1 MKLSCHNLTRKF
13 GDTTALNGVNLCLD
27 EPKIYGLLGRNGAGK
42 TTLLRLITNYI
53 QPTEG
58 TITLDEQ
65 NVWENEKA
73 QHQIFL
79 VTETSYFAEM
89 NAHKLIQLM
98 SEIYPSFDKQ
108 QCLDYAKRFELDL
121 NKKYTALSTGYKS
134 VLRAVLSLSVHTPF
148 LFLDEPTLGMD
159 AFHREL
165 FYKLLIESYS
175 ESPSCILLSTHL
187 ISEVEGLLENVIIL
201 DHGKVLID
209 ACIEAYPSFV
219 SIVESDIR
227 RIRGR
232 FLPTALSHA
241 APFGITVAVMIS
253 VFSLLAPFGVEQRQT
268 TMYMLLIL
276 ISMGA
281 VIKSCI
287 PLTWLRAF
295 VCVTMVG
302 GTFFALA
309 ILPSLFE
316 ITAIT
321 IPMATAVLIGAAAC
335 LVEILILEQVRKT
348 MVK

>member
-58 TITLDEQ
+58 SITLDEQ
-65 NVWENEKA
+65 NVWENEKT
-73 QHQIFL
+73 QRQIFL

-89 NAHKLIQLM
+89 NANNLIQLM

-209 ACIEAYPSFV
+209 
-219 SIVESDIR
+219 ES
-227 RIRGR
+227 
-232 FLPTALSHA
+232 SEQ
-241 APFGITVAVMIS
+241 
-253 VFSLLAPFGVEQRQT
+253 LLAQGYCVSGR
-268 TMYMLLIL
+268 
-276 ISMGA
+276 ISDVDDYCSGKN
-281 VIKSCI
+281 VIGSS
-287 PLTWLRAF
+287 
-295 VCVTMVG
+295 VVG
-302 GTFFALA
+302 GLKT
-309 ILPSLFE
+309 
-316 ITAIT
+316 
-321 IPMATAVLIGAAAC
+321 TAVLG
-335 LVEILILEQVRKT
+335 EREQVPDT
-348 MVK
+348 LEITGLSLQQLFVQLVGSENPS

>member
-58 TITLDEQ
+58 TVTLDEQ

-209 ACIEAYPSFV
+209 
-219 SIVESDIR
+219 ES
-227 RIRGR
+227 
-232 FLPTALSHA
+232 SEQ
-241 APFGITVAVMIS
+241 
-253 VFSLLAPFGVEQRQT
+253 LLAQGYCVSGR
-268 TMYMLLIL
+268 
-276 ISMGA
+276 ISDVDDYCSGKN
-281 VIKSCI
+281 VIGSS
-287 PLTWLRAF
+287 
-295 VCVTMVG
+295 VVG
-302 GTFFALA
+302 GLKT
-309 ILPSLFE
+309 
-316 ITAIT
+316 
-321 IPMATAVLIGAAAC
+321 TAVLG
-335 LVEILILEQVRKT
+335 EREQVPDT
-348 MVK
+348 LDVTGLSLQQLFVQLVGSENPS

>member
-58 TITLDEQ
+58 SITLDEQ
-65 NVWENEKA
+65 NIWENEKA

-89 NAHKLIQLM
+89 NANNLIQLM

-209 ACIEAYPSFV
+209 
-219 SIVESDIR
+219 ES
-227 RIRGR
+227 
-232 FLPTALSHA
+232 SEQ
-241 APFGITVAVMIS
+241 
-253 VFSLLAPFGVEQRQT
+253 LLAQGYCVSGR
-268 TMYMLLIL
+268 
-276 ISMGA
+276 ISDVDDYCSGKNIIGSS
-281 VIKSCI
+281 V
-287 PLTWLRAF
+287 
-295 VCVTMVG
+295 VG
-302 GTFFALA
+302 GLKT
-309 ILPSLFE
+309 
-316 ITAIT
+316 
-321 IPMATAVLIGAAAC
+321 TAVLG
-335 LVEILILEQVRKT
+335 EREQVPDT
-348 MVK
+348 LEITGLSLQQLFVQLVGSENPS

>member
-58 TITLDEQ
+58 SITLDEQ
-65 NVWENEKA
+65 NIWENEKA

-89 NAHKLIQLM
+89 NANNLIQLM

-209 ACIEAYPSFV
+209 
-219 SIVESDIR
+219 ES
-227 RIRGR
+227 
-232 FLPTALSHA
+232 SEQ
-241 APFGITVAVMIS
+241 
-253 VFSLLAPFGVEQRQT
+253 LLAQGYCVSGR
-268 TMYMLLIL
+268 
-276 ISMGA
+276 ISDVDDYCSGKN
-281 VIKSCI
+281 VIGSS
-287 PLTWLRAF
+287 
-295 VCVTMVG
+295 VVG
-302 GTFFALA
+302 GLKT
-309 ILPSLFE
+309 
-316 ITAIT
+316 
-321 IPMATAVLIGAAAC
+321 TAVLGERKQVPDTLEVTGLSLQQLFVQ
-335 LVEILILEQVRKT
+335 LVTRNVL
-348 MVK
+348 

>member
-58 TITLDEQ
+58 SITLDEQ
-65 NVWENEKA
+65 NVWENEKT
-73 QHQIFL
+73 QRQIFL

-89 NAHKLIQLM
+89 NANNLIQLM

-108 QCLDYAKRFELDL
+108 QCMDYAKRFELDL

-209 ACIEAYPSFV
+209 
-219 SIVESDIR
+219 ES
-227 RIRGR
+227 
-232 FLPTALSHA
+232 SEQ
-241 APFGITVAVMIS
+241 
-253 VFSLLAPFGVEQRQT
+253 LLAQGYCVSGR
-268 TMYMLLIL
+268 
-276 ISMGA
+276 ISDVDDYCSGKN
-281 VIKSCI
+281 VIGSS
-287 PLTWLRAF
+287 
-295 VCVTMVG
+295 VVG
-302 GTFFALA
+302 GLKT
-309 ILPSLFE
+309 
-316 ITAIT
+316 
-321 IPMATAVLIGAAAC
+321 TAVLG
-335 LVEILILEQVRKT
+335 EREQVPDT
-348 MVK
+348 LEITGLSLQQLFVQLVGSENPS

>member
-98 SEIYPSFDKQ
+98 SEIYPSFDKEQ
-108 QCLDYAKRFELDL
+108 FLSYAKRFELDL
-121 NKKYTALSTGYKS
+121 NKKYIALSTGYKS

-209 ACIEAYPSFV
+209 
-219 SIVESDIR
+219 ES
-227 RIRGR
+227 
-232 FLPTALSHA
+232 SEQ
-241 APFGITVAVMIS
+241 
-253 VFSLLAPFGVEQRQT
+253 LLAQGYCVSGR
-268 TMYMLLIL
+268 
-276 ISMGA
+276 ISDVDDYCSGKN
-281 VIKSCI
+281 VIGSS
-287 PLTWLRAF
+287 
-295 VCVTMVG
+295 VVG
-302 GTFFALA
+302 GLKT
-309 ILPSLFE
+309 
-316 ITAIT
+316 
-321 IPMATAVLIGAAAC
+321 TAVLG
-335 LVEILILEQVRKT
+335 EREQVPDT
-348 MVK
+348 LEVTGLSLQQLFVQLVGSENPS

>member
-1 MKLSCHNLTRKF
+1 MKLSCHNLTREF

-58 TITLDEQ
+58 SITLDEQ

-89 NAHKLIQLM
+89 NANNLIQLM

-209 ACIEAYPSFV
+209 
-219 SIVESDIR
+219 ES
-227 RIRGR
+227 
-232 FLPTALSHA
+232 SEQ
-241 APFGITVAVMIS
+241 
-253 VFSLLAPFGVEQRQT
+253 LLAQGYCVSGR
-268 TMYMLLIL
+268 
-276 ISMGA
+276 ISDVDDYCSGKN
-281 VIKSCI
+281 VIGSS
-287 PLTWLRAF
+287 
-295 VCVTMVG
+295 VVG
-302 GTFFALA
+302 GLKT
-309 ILPSLFE
+309 
-316 ITAIT
+316 
-321 IPMATAVLIGAAAC
+321 TAVLG
-335 LVEILILEQVRKT
+335 EREQVPDT
-348 MVK
+348 LEVTGLSLQQLFVQLVGSENPS

>member
-58 TITLDEQ
+58 SITLDEQ

-89 NAHKLIQLM
+89 NANSLIQLM
-98 SEIYPSFDKQ
+98 SEIYPSFDKEQ
-108 QCLDYAKRFELDL
+108 FLSYAKRFELDL

-148 LFLDEPTLGMD
+148 LFLDEPILGMD

-187 ISEVEGLLENVIIL
+187 ISEVEGLLENIIIL

-209 ACIEAYPSFV
+209 
-219 SIVESDIR
+219 ES
-227 RIRGR
+227 
-232 FLPTALSHA
+232 SEQ
-241 APFGITVAVMIS
+241 
-253 VFSLLAPFGVEQRQT
+253 LLAQGYCVSGR
-268 TMYMLLIL
+268 
-276 ISMGA
+276 ISDVDDYCSGKNIIGSS
-281 VIKSCI
+281 V
-287 PLTWLRAF
+287 
-295 VCVTMVG
+295 VG
-302 GTFFALA
+302 GLKT
-309 ILPSLFE
+309 
-316 ITAIT
+316 
-321 IPMATAVLIGAAAC
+321 TAVLG
-335 LVEILILEQVRKT
+335 EREQVPDT
-348 MVK
+348 LEVTGLSLQQLFVQLVGSENPS

>member
-58 TITLDEQ
+58 SITLDEQ

-89 NAHKLIQLM
+89 NANNLIQLM

-209 ACIEAYPSFV
+209 
-219 SIVESDIR
+219 ES
-227 RIRGR
+227 
-232 FLPTALSHA
+232 SEQ
-241 APFGITVAVMIS
+241 
-253 VFSLLAPFGVEQRQT
+253 LLAQG
-268 TMYMLLIL
+268 YC
-276 ISMGA
+276 ISGRISDVDDYCSGKN
-281 VIKSCI
+281 VIGSS
-287 PLTWLRAF
+287 
-295 VCVTMVG
+295 VVG
-302 GTFFALA
+302 GLKT
-309 ILPSLFE
+309 
-316 ITAIT
+316 
-321 IPMATAVLIGAAAC
+321 TAVLG
-335 LVEILILEQVRKT
+335 EREQVPDT
-348 MVK
+348 LEVTGLSLQQLFVQLVGSENPS

>member
-58 TITLDEQ
+58 SITLDEQ

-89 NAHKLIQLM
+89 NANSLIQLM
-98 SEIYPSFDKQ
+98 SEIYPSFDKEQ
-108 QCLDYAKRFELDL
+108 FLSYAKRFELDL

-134 VLRAVLSLSVHTPF
+134 VLRAVVSLSVHTPF

-209 ACIEAYPSFV
+209 
-219 SIVESDIR
+219 ES
-227 RIRGR
+227 
-232 FLPTALSHA
+232 SEQ
-241 APFGITVAVMIS
+241 
-253 VFSLLAPFGVEQRQT
+253 LLAQGYCVSGR
-268 TMYMLLIL
+268 
-276 ISMGA
+276 ISDVDDYCSGKN
-281 VIKSCI
+281 VIGSS
-287 PLTWLRAF
+287 
-295 VCVTMVG
+295 VVG
-302 GTFFALA
+302 GLKT
-309 ILPSLFE
+309 
-316 ITAIT
+316 
-321 IPMATAVLIGAAAC
+321 TAVLG
-335 LVEILILEQVRKT
+335 EREQVPDT
-348 MVK
+348 LEVTGLSLQQLFVQLVGSENPS

>member
-58 TITLDEQ
+58 SITLDEQ

-89 NAHKLIQLM
+89 NANNLIQLM
-98 SEIYPSFDKQ
+98 SEIYPSFDKEQ
-108 QCLDYAKRFELDL
+108 FLSYAKRFELDL

-209 ACIEAYPSFV
+209 
-219 SIVESDIR
+219 ES
-227 RIRGR
+227 
-232 FLPTALSHA
+232 SEQ
-241 APFGITVAVMIS
+241 
-253 VFSLLAPFGVEQRQT
+253 LLAQGYCVSGR
-268 TMYMLLIL
+268 
-276 ISMGA
+276 ISDVDDYCSGKNIIGSS
-281 VIKSCI
+281 V
-287 PLTWLRAF
+287 
-295 VCVTMVG
+295 VG
-302 GTFFALA
+302 GLKT
-309 ILPSLFE
+309 
-316 ITAIT
+316 
-321 IPMATAVLIGAAAC
+321 TAVLG
-335 LVEILILEQVRKT
+335 EREQVPDT
-348 MVK
+348 LEVTGLSLQQLFVQLVGSENPS

>member
-58 TITLDEQ
+58 SITLDEQ

-89 NAHKLIQLM
+89 NANNLIQLM

-209 ACIEAYPSFV
+209 
-219 SIVESDIR
+219 ES
-227 RIRGR
+227 
-232 FLPTALSHA
+232 SEQ
-241 APFGITVAVMIS
+241 
-253 VFSLLAPFGVEQRQT
+253 LLAQGYCVSGR
-268 TMYMLLIL
+268 
-276 ISMGA
+276 ISDVDDYCSGKN
-281 VIKSCI
+281 VIGSS
-287 PLTWLRAF
+287 
-295 VCVTMVG
+295 VVG
-302 GTFFALA
+302 GLKT
-309 ILPSLFE
+309 
-316 ITAIT
+316 
-321 IPMATAVLIGAAAC
+321 TAVLG
-335 LVEILILEQVRKT
+335 EREQVPDT
-348 MVK
+348 LEVTGLSLQQLFVQLVGSENPS

>member
-58 TITLDEQ
+58 SITLDEQ

-209 ACIEAYPSFV
+209 
-219 SIVESDIR
+219 ES
-227 RIRGR
+227 
-232 FLPTALSHA
+232 SEQ
-241 APFGITVAVMIS
+241 
-253 VFSLLAPFGVEQRQT
+253 LLAQGYCVSGR
-268 TMYMLLIL
+268 
-276 ISMGA
+276 ISDVDDYCSGKN
-281 VIKSCI
+281 VIGSS
-287 PLTWLRAF
+287 
-295 VCVTMVG
+295 VVG
-302 GTFFALA
+302 GLKT
-309 ILPSLFE
+309 
-316 ITAIT
+316 
-321 IPMATAVLIGAAAC
+321 TAVLG
-335 LVEILILEQVRKT
+335 EREQVPDT
-348 MVK
+348 LEVPGLSLQQLFVQLVGSENPS

>member
-58 TITLDEQ
+58 SITLDEQ

-89 NAHKLIQLM
+89 NANSLIQLM
-98 SEIYPSFDKQ
+98 SEIYPSFDKEQ
-108 QCLDYAKRFELDL
+108 FLSYAKRFELDL
-121 NKKYTALSTGYKS
+121 NKKYIALSTGYKS

-209 ACIEAYPSFV
+209 
-219 SIVESDIR
+219 ES
-227 RIRGR
+227 
-232 FLPTALSHA
+232 SEQ
-241 APFGITVAVMIS
+241 
-253 VFSLLAPFGVEQRQT
+253 LLAQGYCVSGR
-268 TMYMLLIL
+268 
-276 ISMGA
+276 ISDVDDYCSGKN
-281 VIKSCI
+281 VIGSS
-287 PLTWLRAF
+287 
-295 VCVTMVG
+295 VVG
-302 GTFFALA
+302 GLKTTAILGERNNVPDTLDVTGLSLQQLFVQLVGSEALA
-309 ILPSLFE
+309 
-316 ITAIT
+316 
-321 IPMATAVLIGAAAC
+321 
-335 LVEILILEQVRKT
+335 
-348 MVK
+348 

>member
-209 ACIEAYPSFV
+209 
-219 SIVESDIR
+219 ES
-227 RIRGR
+227 
-232 FLPTALSHA
+232 SEQ
-241 APFGITVAVMIS
+241 
-253 VFSLLAPFGVEQRQT
+253 LLAQGYCVSGR
-268 TMYMLLIL
+268 
-276 ISMGA
+276 ISDVDDYCSA
-281 VIKSCI
+281 KNVIGSS
-287 PLTWLRAF
+287 
-295 VCVTMVG
+295 VVG
-302 GTFFALA
+302 GLKT
-309 ILPSLFE
+309 
-316 ITAIT
+316 
-321 IPMATAVLIGAAAC
+321 TAVLG
-335 LVEILILEQVRKT
+335 EREQVPDT
-348 MVK
+348 LEVTGLSLQQLFVQLVGSENPS

>member
-1 MKLSCHNLTRKF
+1 MLTRKF

-58 TITLDEQ
+58 IITLDEQ

-79 VTETSYFAEM
+79 VAETSYFAEM

-108 QCLDYAKRFELDL
+108 QCMDYAKRFELDL

-209 ACIEAYPSFV
+209 
-219 SIVESDIR
+219 ES
-227 RIRGR
+227 
-232 FLPTALSHA
+232 SEQ
-241 APFGITVAVMIS
+241 
-253 VFSLLAPFGVEQRQT
+253 LLAQGYCVSGR
-268 TMYMLLIL
+268 
-276 ISMGA
+276 ISDVDDYCSGKN
-281 VIKSCI
+281 VIGSS
-287 PLTWLRAF
+287 
-295 VCVTMVG
+295 VVG
-302 GTFFALA
+302 GLKT
-309 ILPSLFE
+309 
-316 ITAIT
+316 
-321 IPMATAVLIGAAAC
+321 TAVLG
-335 LVEILILEQVRKT
+335 EREQVPDT
-348 MVK
+348 LEVTGLSLQQLFVQLVGSENPS

>member
-73 QHQIFL
+73 QRQIFL

-209 ACIEAYPSFV
+209 
-219 SIVESDIR
+219 ES
-227 RIRGR
+227 
-232 FLPTALSHA
+232 SEQ
-241 APFGITVAVMIS
+241 
-253 VFSLLAPFGVEQRQT
+253 LLAQGYCVSGRISDVDSYWASEQQLVGFCT
-268 TMYMLLIL
+268 
-276 ISMGA
+276 
-281 VIKSCI
+281 KF
-287 PLTWLRAF
+287 LT
-295 VCVTMVG
+295 
-302 GTFFALA
+302 
-309 ILPSLFE
+309 
-316 ITAIT
+316 
-321 IPMATAVLIGAAAC
+321 
-335 LVEILILEQVRKT
+335 K
-348 MVK
+348 

>member
-13 GDTTALNGVNLCLD
+13 GDPTALNGVNLCLD

-58 TITLDEQ
+58 SITLDEQ

-134 VLRAVLSLSVHTPF
+134 VLRAVAALSVHTPF

-209 ACIEAYPSFV
+209 
-219 SIVESDIR
+219 ES
-227 RIRGR
+227 
-232 FLPTALSHA
+232 SEQ
-241 APFGITVAVMIS
+241 
-253 VFSLLAPFGVEQRQT
+253 LLAQGYCVSGR
-268 TMYMLLIL
+268 
-276 ISMGA
+276 ISDVDDYCSGKN
-281 VIKSCI
+281 VIGSS
-287 PLTWLRAF
+287 
-295 VCVTMVG
+295 VVG
-302 GTFFALA
+302 GLKT
-309 ILPSLFE
+309 
-316 ITAIT
+316 
-321 IPMATAVLIGAAAC
+321 TAVLG
-335 LVEILILEQVRKT
+335 EREQVPDT
-348 MVK
+348 LEVTGLSLQQLFVQLVGSENPS

>member
-58 TITLDEQ
+58 SITLDEQ

-79 VTETSYFAEM
+79 ITESSFFEDLTGQRLADIME
-89 NAHKLIQLM
+89 Q
-98 SEIYPSFDKQ
+98 IYPSFDKEQ
-108 QCLDYAKRFELDL
+108 FLSYAKRFELNL
-121 NKKYTALSTGYKS
+121 KKKYQTLSTGYKS
-134 VLRAVLSLSVHTPF
+134 VLRAVAALSVHTPF

-209 ACIEAYPSFV
+209 ESSEQLLTQGYCV
-219 SIVESDIR
+219 SGRISDVDDYCSGKNVI
-227 RIRGR
+227 G
-232 FLPTALSHA
+232 S
-241 APFGITVAVMIS
+241 S
-253 VFSLLAPFGVEQRQT
+253 V
-268 TMYMLLIL
+268 
-276 ISMGA
+276 
-281 VIKSCI
+281 
-287 PLTWLRAF
+287 
-295 VCVTMVG
+295 VG
-302 GTFFALA
+302 GLKTTAILGERNNVPDTLDVTGLSLQQLFVQLVGSEALA
-309 ILPSLFE
+309 
-316 ITAIT
+316 
-321 IPMATAVLIGAAAC
+321 
-335 LVEILILEQVRKT
+335 
-348 MVK
+348 

>member
-13 GDTTALNGVNLCLD
+13 GDTTALNRVNLCLD
-27 EPKIYGLLGRNGAGK
+27 ESKIYGLLGRNGAGK

-58 TITLDEQ
+58 SITLDEQ

-89 NAHKLIQLM
+89 NANSLIQLM

-209 ACIEAYPSFV
+209 
-219 SIVESDIR
+219 ES
-227 RIRGR
+227 
-232 FLPTALSHA
+232 SEQ
-241 APFGITVAVMIS
+241 
-253 VFSLLAPFGVEQRQT
+253 LLAQGYCVSGR
-268 TMYMLLIL
+268 
-276 ISMGA
+276 ISDVDDYCSGKN
-281 VIKSCI
+281 VIGSS
-287 PLTWLRAF
+287 
-295 VCVTMVG
+295 VVG
-302 GTFFALA
+302 GLKTTA
-309 ILPSLFE
+309 ILGE
-316 ITAIT
+316 R
-321 IPMATAVLIGAAAC
+321 
-335 LVEILILEQVRKT
+335 EQVPDT
-348 MVK
+348 LEVTGLSLQQLFVQLVGSENPS

>member
-13 GDTTALNGVNLCLD
+13 GDTTALNRVNLCLD

-58 TITLDEQ
+58 SITLDEQ

-89 NAHKLIQLM
+89 NTNNLIQLM

-209 ACIEAYPSFV
+209 
-219 SIVESDIR
+219 ES
-227 RIRGR
+227 
-232 FLPTALSHA
+232 SEQ
-241 APFGITVAVMIS
+241 
-253 VFSLLAPFGVEQRQT
+253 LLAQGYCVSGR
-268 TMYMLLIL
+268 
-276 ISMGA
+276 ISDVDDYCSGKN
-281 VIKSCI
+281 VIGSS
-287 PLTWLRAF
+287 
-295 VCVTMVG
+295 VVG
-302 GTFFALA
+302 GLKT
-309 ILPSLFE
+309 
-316 ITAIT
+316 
-321 IPMATAVLIGAAAC
+321 TAVLG
-335 LVEILILEQVRKT
+335 EREQVPDT
-348 MVK
+348 LEVTGLSLQQLFVQLVGSENPS

>member
-13 GDTTALNGVNLCLD
+13 GDTTALNSVNLCLD

-58 TITLDEQ
+58 SITLDEQ

-209 ACIEAYPSFV
+209 
-219 SIVESDIR
+219 ES
-227 RIRGR
+227 
-232 FLPTALSHA
+232 SEQ
-241 APFGITVAVMIS
+241 
-253 VFSLLAPFGVEQRQT
+253 LLAQG
-268 TMYMLLIL
+268 YC
-276 ISMGA
+276 ISGRISDVDDYCSGKN
-281 VIKSCI
+281 VIGSS
-287 PLTWLRAF
+287 
-295 VCVTMVG
+295 VVG
-302 GTFFALA
+302 GLKT
-309 ILPSLFE
+309 
-316 ITAIT
+316 
-321 IPMATAVLIGAAAC
+321 TAVLG
-335 LVEILILEQVRKT
+335 EREQVPDT
-348 MVK
+348 LEVTGLSLQQLFVQLVGSENPS

>member
-53 QPTEG
+53 QPTDG
-58 TITLDEQ
+58 SITLDEQ

-89 NAHKLIQLM
+89 NANSLIQLM

-108 QCLDYAKRFELDL
+108 QCLDYAKLFELDL

-209 ACIEAYPSFV
+209 
-219 SIVESDIR
+219 ES
-227 RIRGR
+227 
-232 FLPTALSHA
+232 SEQ
-241 APFGITVAVMIS
+241 
-253 VFSLLAPFGVEQRQT
+253 LLAQGYCVSGR
-268 TMYMLLIL
+268 
-276 ISMGA
+276 ISDVDDYCSGKN
-281 VIKSCI
+281 VIGSS
-287 PLTWLRAF
+287 
-295 VCVTMVG
+295 VVG
-302 GTFFALA
+302 GLKT
-309 ILPSLFE
+309 
-316 ITAIT
+316 
-321 IPMATAVLIGAAAC
+321 TAVLG
-335 LVEILILEQVRKT
+335 EREQVPDT
-348 MVK
+348 LDVTGLSLQQLFVQLVGSENPS

>member
-27 EPKIYGLLGRNGAGK
+27 EAKIYGLLGRNGAGK

-58 TITLDEQ
+58 SITLDEQ

-165 FYKLLIESYS
+165 FYKLLIVSYS

-209 ACIEAYPSFV
+209 
-219 SIVESDIR
+219 ES
-227 RIRGR
+227 
-232 FLPTALSHA
+232 SEQ
-241 APFGITVAVMIS
+241 
-253 VFSLLAPFGVEQRQT
+253 LLAQGYCVSGR
-268 TMYMLLIL
+268 
-276 ISMGA
+276 ISDVDDYCSGKN
-281 VIKSCI
+281 VIGSS
-287 PLTWLRAF
+287 
-295 VCVTMVG
+295 VVG
-302 GTFFALA
+302 GLKT
-309 ILPSLFE
+309 
-316 ITAIT
+316 
-321 IPMATAVLIGAAAC
+321 TAVLG
-335 LVEILILEQVRKT
+335 EREQVPDT
-348 MVK
+348 LEVTGLSLQQLFVQLVGSENPS

>member
-13 GDTTALNGVNLCLD
+13 GDTTALNRVNLCLD

-79 VTETSYFAEM
+79 ITESSFFEDLTGQRLADIME
-89 NAHKLIQLM
+89 Q
-98 SEIYPSFDKQ
+98 IYPSFDKEQ
-108 QCLDYAKRFELDL
+108 FLSYAKRFELNL
-121 NKKYTALSTGYKS
+121 KKKYQTLSTGYKS
-134 VLRAVLSLSVHTPF
+134 VLRAVAALSVHTPF

-209 ACIEAYPSFV
+209 
-219 SIVESDIR
+219 ES
-227 RIRGR
+227 
-232 FLPTALSHA
+232 SEQ
-241 APFGITVAVMIS
+241 
-253 VFSLLAPFGVEQRQT
+253 LLAQGYCVSGR
-268 TMYMLLIL
+268 
-276 ISMGA
+276 ISDVDDYCSGKN
-281 VIKSCI
+281 VIGSS
-287 PLTWLRAF
+287 
-295 VCVTMVG
+295 VVG
-302 GTFFALA
+302 GLKTTAILGERNNVPDTLDVTGLSLQQLFVQLVGSEALA
-309 ILPSLFE
+309 
-316 ITAIT
+316 
-321 IPMATAVLIGAAAC
+321 
-335 LVEILILEQVRKT
+335 
-348 MVK
+348 

>member
-13 GDTTALNGVNLCLD
+13 GDATALNGVNLCLD

-58 TITLDEQ
+58 SITLDEQ

-209 ACIEAYPSFV
+209 
-219 SIVESDIR
+219 ES
-227 RIRGR
+227 
-232 FLPTALSHA
+232 SEQ
-241 APFGITVAVMIS
+241 
-253 VFSLLAPFGVEQRQT
+253 LLAQG
-268 TMYMLLIL
+268 YC
-276 ISMGA
+276 ISGRISDVDDYCSGKN
-281 VIKSCI
+281 VIGSS
-287 PLTWLRAF
+287 
-295 VCVTMVG
+295 VVG
-302 GTFFALA
+302 GLKT
-309 ILPSLFE
+309 
-316 ITAIT
+316 
-321 IPMATAVLIGAAAC
+321 TAVLG
-335 LVEILILEQVRKT
+335 EREQVPDT
-348 MVK
+348 LEVTGLSLQQLFVQLVGSENPS

>member
-79 VTETSYFAEM
+79 ITESSFFEDLTGQRLADIME
-89 NAHKLIQLM
+89 Q
-98 SEIYPSFDKQ
+98 IYPSFDKEQ
-108 QCLDYAKRFELDL
+108 FLSYAKRFELNL
-121 NKKYTALSTGYKS
+121 KKKYQTLSTGYKS
-134 VLRAVLSLSVHTPF
+134 VLRAMAALSVHTPF

-175 ESPSCILLSTHL
+175 KSPSCILLSTHL

-209 ACIEAYPSFV
+209 
-219 SIVESDIR
+219 ES
-227 RIRGR
+227 
-232 FLPTALSHA
+232 SEQ
-241 APFGITVAVMIS
+241 
-253 VFSLLAPFGVEQRQT
+253 LLAQGYCVSGR
-268 TMYMLLIL
+268 
-276 ISMGA
+276 ISDVDDYCSGKN
-281 VIKSCI
+281 VIGSS
-287 PLTWLRAF
+287 
-295 VCVTMVG
+295 VVG
-302 GTFFALA
+302 GLKTTAILGERNNVPDTLDVTGLSLQQLFVQLVGSEALA
-309 ILPSLFE
+309 
-316 ITAIT
+316 
-321 IPMATAVLIGAAAC
+321 
-335 LVEILILEQVRKT
+335 
-348 MVK
+348 

>member
-89 NAHKLIQLM
+89 NANSLIQLM

-108 QCLDYAKRFELDL
+108 QCLDYAKLFELDL
-121 NKKYTALSTGYKS
+121 NKKYIALSTGYKS

-209 ACIEAYPSFV
+209 
-219 SIVESDIR
+219 ES
-227 RIRGR
+227 
-232 FLPTALSHA
+232 SEQ
-241 APFGITVAVMIS
+241 
-253 VFSLLAPFGVEQRQT
+253 LLAQGYCVSGR
-268 TMYMLLIL
+268 
-276 ISMGA
+276 ISDVDDYCSGKN
-281 VIKSCI
+281 VIGSS
-287 PLTWLRAF
+287 
-295 VCVTMVG
+295 VVG
-302 GTFFALA
+302 GLKT
-309 ILPSLFE
+309 
-316 ITAIT
+316 
-321 IPMATAVLIGAAAC
+321 TAVLG
-335 LVEILILEQVRKT
+335 EREQVPDT
-348 MVK
+348 LEVTGLSLQQLFVQLVGSENPS

>member
-1 MKLSCHNLTRKF
+1 MKLICHNLTRKF

-209 ACIEAYPSFV
+209 
-219 SIVESDIR
+219 ES
-227 RIRGR
+227 
-232 FLPTALSHA
+232 SEQ
-241 APFGITVAVMIS
+241 
-253 VFSLLAPFGVEQRQT
+253 LLAQGYCVSGR
-268 TMYMLLIL
+268 
-276 ISMGA
+276 ISDVDDYCSGKNIIGSS
-281 VIKSCI
+281 V
-287 PLTWLRAF
+287 
-295 VCVTMVG
+295 VG
-302 GTFFALA
+302 GLKT
-309 ILPSLFE
+309 
-316 ITAIT
+316 
-321 IPMATAVLIGAAAC
+321 TAVLG
-335 LVEILILEQVRKT
+335 EREQVPDT
-348 MVK
+348 LEVTGLSLQQLFVQLVGSENPS

>member
-53 QPTEG
+53 QPTDG
-58 TITLDEQ
+58 SITLDEQ

-89 NAHKLIQLM
+89 NANSLIQLM
-98 SEIYPSFDKQ
+98 SEIYPSFDKEQ
-108 QCLDYAKRFELDL
+108 FLSYAKRFELDL

-209 ACIEAYPSFV
+209 
-219 SIVESDIR
+219 ES
-227 RIRGR
+227 
-232 FLPTALSHA
+232 SEQ
-241 APFGITVAVMIS
+241 
-253 VFSLLAPFGVEQRQT
+253 LLAQGYCVSGR
-268 TMYMLLIL
+268 
-276 ISMGA
+276 ISDVDDYCSGKN
-281 VIKSCI
+281 VIGSS
-287 PLTWLRAF
+287 
-295 VCVTMVG
+295 VVG
-302 GTFFALA
+302 GLKT
-309 ILPSLFE
+309 
-316 ITAIT
+316 
-321 IPMATAVLIGAAAC
+321 TAVLG
-335 LVEILILEQVRKT
+335 EREQVPDT
-348 MVK
+348 LDVTGLSLQQLFVQLVGSENPS

>member
-58 TITLDEQ
+58 SITLDEQ

-89 NAHKLIQLM
+89 NANNLIQLM

-209 ACIEAYPSFV
+209 
-219 SIVESDIR
+219 ES
-227 RIRGR
+227 
-232 FLPTALSHA
+232 SEQ
-241 APFGITVAVMIS
+241 
-253 VFSLLAPFGVEQRQT
+253 LLAQGYCVSGR
-268 TMYMLLIL
+268 
-276 ISMGA
+276 ISDVDDYCSGKN
-281 VIKSCI
+281 VIGSS
-287 PLTWLRAF
+287 
-295 VCVTMVG
+295 VVG
-302 GTFFALA
+302 GLKT
-309 ILPSLFE
+309 
-316 ITAIT
+316 
-321 IPMATAVLIGAAAC
+321 TAVLG
-335 LVEILILEQVRKT
+335 EREQVPDT
-348 MVK
+348 LDVTGLSLQQLFVQLVGSENPS

>member
-58 TITLDEQ
+58 SITLDEQ

-73 QHQIFL
+73 QRQIFL
-79 VTETSYFAEM
+79 VTETSYFVEM

-209 ACIEAYPSFV
+209 
-219 SIVESDIR
+219 ES
-227 RIRGR
+227 
-232 FLPTALSHA
+232 SEQ
-241 APFGITVAVMIS
+241 
-253 VFSLLAPFGVEQRQT
+253 LLAQGYCVSGR
-268 TMYMLLIL
+268 
-276 ISMGA
+276 ISDVDDYCSGKN
-281 VIKSCI
+281 VIGSS
-287 PLTWLRAF
+287 
-295 VCVTMVG
+295 VVG
-302 GTFFALA
+302 GLKT
-309 ILPSLFE
+309 
-316 ITAIT
+316 
-321 IPMATAVLIGAAAC
+321 TAVLG
-335 LVEILILEQVRKT
+335 EREQVPDT
-348 MVK
+348 LEVTGLSLQQLFVQLVGSENPS

>member
-53 QPTEG
+53 QPTDG
-58 TITLDEQ
+58 SITLDEQ

-89 NAHKLIQLM
+89 NANNLIQLM

-187 ISEVEGLLENVIIL
+187 ISEVEGLLENVVIL

-209 ACIEAYPSFV
+209 
-219 SIVESDIR
+219 ES
-227 RIRGR
+227 
-232 FLPTALSHA
+232 SEQ
-241 APFGITVAVMIS
+241 
-253 VFSLLAPFGVEQRQT
+253 LLAQGYCVSGR
-268 TMYMLLIL
+268 
-276 ISMGA
+276 ISDVDDYCSGKN
-281 VIKSCI
+281 VIGSS
-287 PLTWLRAF
+287 
-295 VCVTMVG
+295 VVG
-302 GTFFALA
+302 GLKT
-309 ILPSLFE
+309 
-316 ITAIT
+316 
-321 IPMATAVLIGAAAC
+321 TAVLG
-335 LVEILILEQVRKT
+335 EREQVPDT
-348 MVK
+348 LEVTGLSLQQLFVQLVGSENPS

>member
-13 GDTTALNGVNLCLD
+13 GDTTALNRVNLCLD

-58 TITLDEQ
+58 SITLDEQ

-209 ACIEAYPSFV
+209 
-219 SIVESDIR
+219 ES
-227 RIRGR
+227 
-232 FLPTALSHA
+232 SEQ
-241 APFGITVAVMIS
+241 
-253 VFSLLAPFGVEQRQT
+253 LLAQGYCVSGR
-268 TMYMLLIL
+268 
-276 ISMGA
+276 ISDVDDYCSGKN
-281 VIKSCI
+281 VIGSS
-287 PLTWLRAF
+287 
-295 VCVTMVG
+295 VVG
-302 GTFFALA
+302 GLKTTA
-309 ILPSLFE
+309 ILGE
-316 ITAIT
+316 R
-321 IPMATAVLIGAAAC
+321 
-335 LVEILILEQVRKT
+335 EQVPDT
-348 MVK
+348 LEVTGLSLQQLFVQLVGSENPS

>member
-13 GDTTALNGVNLCLD
+13 GDTTALNRVNLCLD

-73 QHQIFL
+73 QRQIFL

-89 NAHKLIQLM
+89 NANSLIQLM
-98 SEIYPSFDKQ
+98 SEIYPSFDKEQ
-108 QCLDYAKRFELDL
+108 FLSYAKRFELNL
-121 NKKYTALSTGYKS
+121 KKKYQTLSTGYKS
-134 VLRAVLSLSVHTPF
+134 VLRAVAALSVHTPF

-209 ACIEAYPSFV
+209 
-219 SIVESDIR
+219 ES
-227 RIRGR
+227 
-232 FLPTALSHA
+232 SEQ
-241 APFGITVAVMIS
+241 
-253 VFSLLAPFGVEQRQT
+253 LLAQGYCVSGR
-268 TMYMLLIL
+268 
-276 ISMGA
+276 ISDVDDYCSGKN
-281 VIKSCI
+281 VIGSS
-287 PLTWLRAF
+287 
-295 VCVTMVG
+295 VVG
-302 GTFFALA
+302 GLKT
-309 ILPSLFE
+309 
-316 ITAIT
+316 
-321 IPMATAVLIGAAAC
+321 TAVLG
-335 LVEILILEQVRKT
+335 EREQVPDT
-348 MVK
+348 LEVTGLSLQQLFVQLVGSENPS

>member
-58 TITLDEQ
+58 SITLDEQ

-89 NAHKLIQLM
+89 NANNLIQLM

-134 VLRAVLSLSVHTPF
+134 VLRALLSLSVHTPF

-209 ACIEAYPSFV
+209 
-219 SIVESDIR
+219 ES
-227 RIRGR
+227 
-232 FLPTALSHA
+232 SEQ
-241 APFGITVAVMIS
+241 
-253 VFSLLAPFGVEQRQT
+253 LLAQGYCVSGR
-268 TMYMLLIL
+268 
-276 ISMGA
+276 ISDVDDYCSGKN
-281 VIKSCI
+281 VIGSS
-287 PLTWLRAF
+287 
-295 VCVTMVG
+295 VVG
-302 GTFFALA
+302 GLKT
-309 ILPSLFE
+309 
-316 ITAIT
+316 
-321 IPMATAVLIGAAAC
+321 TAVLGERNNVPDTLDVTGLSLQQLFVQ
-335 LVEILILEQVRKT
+335 LVGSEALA
-348 MVK
+348 

>member
-27 EPKIYGLLGRNGAGK
+27 ESKIYGLLGRNGAGK

-79 VTETSYFAEM
+79 ITESSFFEDLTGQRLADIME
-89 NAHKLIQLM
+89 Q
-98 SEIYPSFDKQ
+98 IYPSFDKEQ
-108 QCLDYAKRFELDL
+108 FLSYAKRFELNL
-121 NKKYTALSTGYKS
+121 KKKYQTLSTGYKS
-134 VLRAVLSLSVHTPF
+134 VLRAVAALSVHTPF

-209 ACIEAYPSFV
+209 
-219 SIVESDIR
+219 ES
-227 RIRGR
+227 
-232 FLPTALSHA
+232 SEQ
-241 APFGITVAVMIS
+241 
-253 VFSLLAPFGVEQRQT
+253 LLAQGYCVSGR
-268 TMYMLLIL
+268 
-276 ISMGA
+276 ISDVDDYCSGKN
-281 VIKSCI
+281 VIGSS
-287 PLTWLRAF
+287 
-295 VCVTMVG
+295 VVG
-302 GTFFALA
+302 GLKTTAILGERNNVPDTLDVTGLSLQQLFVQLVGSEALA
-309 ILPSLFE
+309 
-316 ITAIT
+316 
-321 IPMATAVLIGAAAC
+321 
-335 LVEILILEQVRKT
+335 
-348 MVK
+348 

>member
-209 ACIEAYPSFV
+209 
-219 SIVESDIR
+219 ES
-227 RIRGR
+227 
-232 FLPTALSHA
+232 SEQ
-241 APFGITVAVMIS
+241 
-253 VFSLLAPFGVEQRQT
+253 LLAQG
-268 TMYMLLIL
+268 YC
-276 ISMGA
+276 ISGRISDVDDYCSGKN
-281 VIKSCI
+281 VIGSS
-287 PLTWLRAF
+287 
-295 VCVTMVG
+295 VVG
-302 GTFFALA
+302 GLKT
-309 ILPSLFE
+309 
-316 ITAIT
+316 
-321 IPMATAVLIGAAAC
+321 TAVLG
-335 LVEILILEQVRKT
+335 EREQVPDT
-348 MVK
+348 LEVTGLSLQQLFVQLVGSENPS